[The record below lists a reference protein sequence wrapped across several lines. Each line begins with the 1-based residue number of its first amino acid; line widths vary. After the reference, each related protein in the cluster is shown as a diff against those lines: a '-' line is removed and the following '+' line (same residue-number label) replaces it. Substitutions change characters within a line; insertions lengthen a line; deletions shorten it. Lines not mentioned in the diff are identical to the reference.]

1 MISKAQ
7 EEDWDLTPVI
17 NLIYSLS
24 PCENRTL
31 DLESPEGSLRTP
43 PESPDIPTITEPKSE
58 QATHLGNFDKIWQYL
73 GQPVN
78 QLPPSSPSVSE
89 IGAAETLDLSGHGF
103 VSSSKAV
110 KWRDE
115 LEGADLAD
123 NDENFD
129 PHSLSSLT
137 KAQRKKARR
146 RQRREKHTEAP
157 TEGRPLTSDSEDDSG
172 KDVKAPQTPDRR
184 AIIHEMLHG
193 NSASESDCGRVLSAN
208 HHIKETTTVS
218 RSWPVASPHHAKS
231 TVKTLEHQRDSAFA
245 VAVAKKVKLLTLLNE
260 TFIDERPYLSNISF
274 VQPVSSSSGVL
285 AEGIHIFVD
294 VSNVSFGLI
303 LVTQLP
309 H

>member
-1 MISKAQ
+1 M
-7 EEDWDLTPVI
+7 TPVI

-24 PCENRTL
+24 PCETRI
-31 DLESPEGSLRTP
+31 LEPHSSEGSSST
-43 PESPDIPTITEPKSE
+43 PESPDIPIITKPPSG
-58 QATHLGNFDKIWQYL
+58 QATQLGNFDKIWQYL

-78 QLPPSSPSVSE
+78 QLPASPPLACGND
-89 IGAAETLDLSGHGF
+89 GAENQDISDHGY
-103 VSSSKAV
+103 VTRSKAV

-146 RQRREKHTEAP
+146 RQRRENQTEAL
-157 TEGRPLTSDSEDDSG
+157 TEGRPFTSGSEDDSG
-172 KDVKAPQTPDRR
+172 KDVKAPRTPDRR
-184 AIIHEMLHG
+184 AIIHEILHG
-193 NSASESDCGRVLSAN
+193 NSASESDGRRLLSAN
-208 HHIKETTTVS
+208 LYKKETTTDS
-218 RSWPVASPHHAKS
+218 RSWPVALPHHTKS
-231 TVKTLEHQRDSAFA
+231 TVETLKHQKDSTFA